1 MSGQDRLAGENWG
14 LLGGKGA
21 SFDELVGGYPVID
34 TGRPLADGLS
44 TFFGEAAPFFLTFAA
59 AKALTPGL
67 PDEYVYAANVFN
79 KAKTASP
86 QFAKAISWMK
96 VNMPRV
102 SKVSKFIAKN
112 SVEGARNSLIA
123 ETILGD
129 PYQLL

>member
-1 MSGQDRLAGENWG
+1 MGCQLFRGS
-14 LLGGKGA
+14 
-21 SFDELVGGYPVID
+21 SSI
-34 TGRPLADGLS
+34 
-44 TFFGEAAPFFLTFAA
+44 FLTFAA

-129 PYQLL
+129 PYQPSLMDNLLPEGINNNARLNDSFVEAK

>member
-1 MSGQDRLAGENWG
+1 MGCQLFSGKQLQ
-14 LLGGKGA
+14 
-21 SFDELVGGYPVID
+21 
-34 TGRPLADGLS
+34 
-44 TFFGEAAPFFLTFAA
+44 FFLTFAA

-102 SKVSKFIAKN
+102 SKVSKFY
-112 SVEGARNSLIA
+112 S
-123 ETILGD
+123 
-129 PYQLL
+129 